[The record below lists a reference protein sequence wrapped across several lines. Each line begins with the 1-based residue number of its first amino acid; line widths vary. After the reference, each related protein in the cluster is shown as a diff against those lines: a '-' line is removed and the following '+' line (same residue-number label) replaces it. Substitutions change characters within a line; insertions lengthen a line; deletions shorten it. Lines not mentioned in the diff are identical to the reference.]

1 MRRKFWLTLALA
13 AALAVG
19 ITASAAALKG
29 SPDTDPRP
37 TSITRGLDF
46 FHSRQGLDG
55 GFGSMS
61 ATVWVVLGATASGE
75 RIGSSMWTIDG
86 KNPFSYLEAGDQQKA
101 ATGTDSDNAPVYYSQ
116 AIMAYVAAGQE
127 DRVFIAGTP
136 HVDLLAQLYGYQDLL
151 TSSPTYGSF
160 SPAVSNREFK
170 AVYTTAWAILAMKAM
185 GVAGID
191 RFTAAETWLAKQQK
205 DDGGFPEQAGQSS
218 NCEVTA
224 LAIQALK
231 LAPDGVVGSDQL
243 QAARQF
249 LKDSQRPDGGFP
261 VESGGKTDAWA
272 TASAIQAILALGEK
286 PDDSFWQTTASTP
299 RAALTALQQKTGA
312 YQRQQGES
320 SSELK
325 TTAWALTALRDQPFT
340 TYPSTRPAA
349 LKSFVFRPRSVT
361 SSPRNGAKYTTTNTV
376 LIRATYTDGVKGTGV
391 NPKKCTVTVDGQ
403 DQTKPAD
410 IGTHLLHL
418 TLNNVPNGTH
428 TYHIEIVDF
437 AGNIRV
443 VENTFVV
450 AKPSVIVPGP
460 QPTYV
465 PPPNPYPTSGAG
477 SGTGSGSGSGSGS
490 GTVTPY
496 PTLTPG
502 PIYSPTDQPTTAP
515 DPYESGYPVSGTPVA
530 SPETSGTLESSVTV
544 GGGSGG
550 SGSGESGPVGGGGQG
565 SAAGYAGGIL
575 LAMLPLGALAS
586 YLIVRRRED
595 ALGAASEGAVLA
607 GGGSGWDRLRLRSA
621 SFKDIFKPAGRV

>member
-19 ITASAAALKG
+19 ITASATALRR

-37 TSITRGLDF
+37 TSVTRGLDY

-61 ATVWVVLGATASGE
+61 ATLWVILGATASGE
-75 RIGSSMWTIDG
+75 RIGSSMWTIAG
-86 KNPFSYLEAGDQQKA
+86 KNPFSSLEANDQQKA
-101 ATGTDSDNAPVYYSQ
+101 ATGADSDNAPVYYSQ
-116 AIMAYVAAGQE
+116 AILAYVAAGQA

-136 HVDLLAQLYGYQDLL
+136 HVDLLAQLYNYQDLL
-151 TSSPTYGSF
+151 TGSPTYGSF
-160 SPAVSNREFK
+160 SPALSNREFK
-170 AVYTTAWAILAMKAM
+170 AVSTTAWAILAMKSM
-185 GVAGID
+185 GVTDTD
-191 RFTAAETWLAKQQK
+191 RFKSAEAWLAKQQK
-205 DDGGFPEQAGQSS
+205 DDGGFPVQAGQSS

-224 LAIQALK
+224 MAVQALK
-231 LAPDGVVGSDQL
+231 LAPDDTVGGDVF

-272 TASAIQAILALGEK
+272 TAAGIQAILALGEK

-312 YQRQQGES
+312 YERQQGES
-320 SSELK
+320 SDELK
-325 TTAWALTALRDQPFT
+325 TTGWALIALRDQPFT
-340 TYPSTRPAA
+340 TYPATRPPA
-349 LKSFVFRPRSVT
+349 LKSFVFRPRSIS

-376 LIRATYTDGVKGTGV
+376 LIRATYTDGAKGTGV
-391 NPKKCTVTVDGQ
+391 NPKKCTVSVDGQ

-428 TYHIEIVDF
+428 TYKLQIVDF
-437 AGNIRV
+437 AGNIRTI
-443 VENTFVV
+443 ENTFVV
-450 AKPSVIVPGP
+450 AKPTPIVPGP

-465 PPPNPYPTSGAG
+465 PPPNPYPTTGTG
-477 SGTGSGSGSGSGS
+477 TGTGTGSGSGSGSGT

-502 PIYSPTDQPTTAP
+502 PIYTPTDQPTAEP
-515 DPYESGYPVSGTPVA
+515 GPYESGYPVSGTPVA
-530 SPETSGTLESSVTV
+530 SPDTTGTMESSVTV

-550 SGSGESGPVGGGGQG
+550 SGSVGTGGQG

-586 YLIVRRRED
+586 YLVVRRRED

-607 GGGSGWDRLRLRSA
+607 GGGSSWDRLRLRSA
-621 SFKDIFKPAGRV
+621 SFKNAFKPAGRV